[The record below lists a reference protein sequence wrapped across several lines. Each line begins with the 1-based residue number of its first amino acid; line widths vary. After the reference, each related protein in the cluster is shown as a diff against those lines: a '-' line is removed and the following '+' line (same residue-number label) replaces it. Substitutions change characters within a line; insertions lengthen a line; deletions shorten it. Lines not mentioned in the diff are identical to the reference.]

1 MKKKSLKRRWPYFFG
16 QRIHG
21 LLSSGSG
28 NTPELIK
35 PESGWQRAENRIE
48 DLLRWADDGGKML
61 DLGNRNAVS
70 DPDDARNGET
80 KDEY

>member
-1 MKKKSLKRRWPYFFG
+1 MKKKSLKLRWPYFFG

-28 NTPELIK
+28 NMPKLIN
-35 PESGWQRAENRIE
+35 PVSEWQRAESGIE

-61 DLGNRNAVS
+61 DLENRTTMS
-70 DPDDARNGET
+70 SPDAAREQRN
-80 KDEY
+80 KR

>member
-1 MKKKSLKRRWPYFFG
+1 M
-16 QRIHG
+16 
-21 LLSSGSG
+21 
-28 NTPELIK
+28 PELIK

>member
-1 MKKKSLKRRWPYFFG
+1 MKKKSLKLRWPYFFG
-16 QRIHG
+16 QRSHG

-28 NTPELIK
+28 NMPELIK
-35 PESGWQRAENRIE
+35 PEWQRAENGIK
-48 DLLRWADDGGKML
+48 DLLRWTDDGGKML

-70 DPDDARNGET
+70 DPDDPQNGET

>member
-1 MKKKSLKRRWPYFFG
+1 MIVMKKKSLKLRWPYFFG

-28 NTPELIK
+28 NMPELIK
-35 PESGWQRAENRIE
+35 PESEWQRAESGIE

-61 DLGNRNAVS
+61 DLENRTTVS
-70 DPDDARNGET
+70 SPDAAREQ
-80 KDEY
+80 